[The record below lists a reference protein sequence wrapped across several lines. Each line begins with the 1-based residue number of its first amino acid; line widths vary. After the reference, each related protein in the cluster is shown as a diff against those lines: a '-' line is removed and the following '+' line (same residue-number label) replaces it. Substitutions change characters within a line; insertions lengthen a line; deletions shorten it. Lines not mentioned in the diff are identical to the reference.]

1 MLEINLTDITASA
14 AGSEGRLRVTSL
26 LSPPSCPCM
35 PTQDMPRNLYP
46 TLLDLQLY
54 PSHSSSV
61 VMSAWRWSWIGT
73 VEQYGGEVGT
83 ITQNAL
89 ASHILSPNPSVSVMR
104 GSMCVVD
111 DGYVASRRQ
120 VQHTKEDLAVCGL
133 LTGSS
138 VQSQDLQTSLKNI
151 KVRESVI

>member
-1 MLEINLTDITASA
+1 M
-14 AGSEGRLRVTSL
+14 
-26 LSPPSCPCM
+26 
-35 PTQDMPRNLYP
+35 
-46 TLLDLQLY
+46 
-54 PSHSSSV
+54 
-61 VMSAWRWSWIGT
+61 
-73 VEQYGGEVGT
+73 GT

-111 DGYVASRRQ
+111 DGFVASRRQ

-151 KVRESVI
+151 KVRESLI

>member
-1 MLEINLTDITASA
+1 MLEINLTDITSSV

-26 LSPPSCPCM
+26 LSPPSCPC
-35 PTQDMPRNLYP
+35 TP

-151 KVRESVI
+151 KVRESAI